1 VLIRAR
7 SARPATPP
15 EVARDPDVVEAYL
28 EDASGAPPGHAVG
41 LSRPVDEAELAAL
54 VRATSADGTP
64 VLCQA
69 ARTSL
74 TTGAVPRGELVVSVE
89 RMSQIGA
96 VERTSNTAA
105 TVRVQPGVRLD
116 ALREALAERGWY
128 YPPVPTY
135 EQAMVGG
142 TVATNAGGAATFKYG
157 VTRQWVRGLTVV
169 LSNGD
174 VLDVERGQ
182 AVAPRGGKFRIGLA
196 NGEEWTVPVPTHT
209 LPDLKKI
216 SAGYFS
222 ADPLDLVDLFVGS
235 EGTLGVICS
244 ATLDLIPL
252 PPAVVTG
259 LVFLQGSDSALG
271 LAARLRSAAIR
282 ARLEGDPRGPD
293 VRAIESIDANGLELL
308 RTGGQARRL
317 RIGLPGD
324 ARAALLFELEL
335 AEPTDNETA
344 YRLASQVLEGRAPSG
359 ETALERLFGILRD
372 HDVLDTLE
380 IAFPED
386 VERARALK
394 EFREA
399 VPRGVGELLR
409 GRRRDCPQIKKV
421 AGDLI
426 VPFEHVGE
434 MIRFYEERYRARRL
448 DYAIWG
454 HLSDGNLHP
463 NALPRD
469 PDQVRAGAEC
479 VLEFAQRARTLGGCP
494 LSEHGVGRDPLKQ
507 EILRRFLGQ
516 EAVERMRQVKRALD
530 PQWRLAPGV
539 LFPSEAPRRSAP

>member
-1 VLIRAR
+1 
-7 SARPATPP
+7 
-15 EVARDPDVVEAYL
+15 
-28 EDASGAPPGHAVG
+28 
-41 LSRPVDEAELAAL
+41 
-54 VRATSADGTP
+54 
-64 VLCQA
+64 
-69 ARTSL
+69 
-74 TTGAVPRGELVVSVE
+74 
-89 RMSQIGA
+89 
-96 VERTSNTAA
+96 
-105 TVRVQPGVRLD
+105 
-116 ALREALAERGWY
+116 
-128 YPPVPTY
+128 
-135 EQAMVGG
+135 
-142 TVATNAGGAATFKYG
+142 
-157 VTRQWVRGLTVV
+157 
-169 LSNGD
+169 
-174 VLDVERGQ
+174 
-182 AVAPRGGKFRIGLA
+182 
-196 NGEEWTVPVPTHT
+196 
-209 LPDLKKI
+209 
-216 SAGYFS
+216 
-222 ADPLDLVDLFVGS
+222 
-235 EGTLGVICS
+235 
-244 ATLDLIPL
+244 
-252 PPAVVTG
+252 VVTG